1 MTNTVNITEVT
12 LAQAA
17 DKTNAVN
24 TVGYWD
30 RPHVIRITDHAS
42 NDKTEV
48 GADTDKMAIFERKA
62 LGFPW
67 ERRGTTLVQ
76 KIWNTTTPGTDA
88 IPKDV
93 STLFPDWDYGDF
105 E

>member
-1 MTNTVNITEVT
+1 MTNALKITEVT
-12 LAQAA
+12 LAEAA
-17 DKTNAVN
+17 DSTNAVN

-30 RPHVIRITDHAS
+30 RAHVIRITDHAS
-42 NDKTEV
+42 NDTAET
-48 GADTDKMAIFERKA
+48 GSDTDKMAIFERKA
-62 LGFPW
+62 LGHPW

-76 KIWNTTTPGTDA
+76 KIWNTVTPATDA

-93 STLFPDWDYGDF
+93 STLFPDWDYSDF